1 MKRFLAAL
9 LLLPSLSWA
18 AALDYGLD
26 RRTAANNNWEKV
38 LLNSPSTVGIM
49 AYDPASRL
57 ASWLTLGAGVQVS
70 SGVISAT
77 ADWSTLSGKPTF
89 ATVATSGAYTD
100 LSGKPSIP
108 AAQVNADWTSVSGV
122 SQILNKPTLF
132 SGAYVDLTGKPTL
145 FSGAYGDLTGTPSFA
160 TVATSGLYSDL
171 VGAPTI
177 PAAQV
182 NSDWNAVAGAAQILN
197 KPALFSGSY
206 GDLTGVPS
214 AFPPSVH
221 THAAADIVSGTLAV
235 ARIPTLA
242 VSQTSGLQA
251 ALDSKFA
258 TPTGTTAQ
266 YLRGDGTL
274 ATFPSIPAT
283 QVNAD
288 WNSSSGVSQIL
299 NKPSL
304 ATVATTGAYAD
315 LTGKPTIPAAQV
327 NSDWNAVSGAAQILN
342 KPTLNSGT
350 VTSVTAGTGLS
361 GGTITNSGTIS
372 LPNIGTSGTYATVTT
387 DAQGR
392 VVSGTGRSFTRPSR
406 TLNTAFQ
413 ISTTR
418 DAWVVYTVDVS
429 VTSLLLAG
437 TSGRVYLE
445 YADNSAMTTNVVTV
459 NSTPNA
465 TGGVLNVTNLGGGN
479 VTGWI
484 PAGKWARIRTVNVT
498 GTPTFTIQPD
508 QQEVLQ

>member
-9 LLLPSLSWA
+9 LLFPTLVWG

-38 LLNSPSTVGIM
+38 LLNSPATTGIM
-49 AYDPASRL
+49 AYDPTSRL

-77 ADWSTLSGKPTF
+77 ADWSTLTGKPSFAPVATSGAYADLTGKPSIPPAQVNADWSSSSGLSQILNKPTF
-89 ATVATSGAYTD
+89 ATVA
-100 LSGKPSIP
+100 I
-108 AAQVNADWTSVSGV
+108 
-122 SQILNKPTLF
+122 
-132 SGAYVDLTGKPTL
+132 
-145 FSGAYGDLTGTPSFA
+145 
-160 TVATSGLYSDL
+160 
-171 VGAPTI
+171 
-177 PAAQV
+177 
-182 NSDWNAVAGAAQILN
+182 
-197 KPALFSGSY
+197 
-206 GDLTGVPS
+206 
-214 AFPPSVH
+214 
-221 THAAADIVSGTLAV
+221 
-235 ARIPTLA
+235 
-242 VSQTSGLQA
+242 
-251 ALDSKFA
+251 
-258 TPTGTTAQ
+258 
-266 YLRGDGTL
+266 
-274 ATFPSIPAT
+274 
-283 QVNAD
+283 
-288 WNSSSGVSQIL
+288 
-299 NKPSL
+299 
-304 ATVATTGAYAD
+304 TGAYAD
-315 LTGKPTIPAAQV
+315 LSGKPTIPAAQV
-327 NSDWNAVSGAAQILN
+327 NADWNAVSGAAQILN

-361 GGTITNSGTIS
+361 GGTITTTGTIG
-372 LPNIGTSGTYATVTT
+372 LPNTGTAGTYSTVTT

-392 VVSGTGRSFTRPSR
+392 VTSGTGRTFTRPSR

-418 DAWVVYTVDVS
+418 DTWVVYTVDVS

-445 YADNSAMTTNVVTV
+445 YADNSAMTTNLVTV

-498 GTPTFTIQPD
+498 GTPVFTIQPD